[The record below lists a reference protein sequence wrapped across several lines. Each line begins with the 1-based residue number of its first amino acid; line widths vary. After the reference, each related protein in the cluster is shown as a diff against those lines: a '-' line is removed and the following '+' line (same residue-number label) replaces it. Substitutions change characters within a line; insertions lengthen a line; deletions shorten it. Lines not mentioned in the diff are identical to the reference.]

1 MNIMKLHASKIPVS
15 ILHIWNDEHIENQ
28 DQLHQSSHF
37 DWKKIIINTLVNKK
51 IFKNT
56 TL

>member
-1 MNIMKLHASKIPVS
+1 MNIMKLHASKIS

-37 DWKKIIINTLVNKK
+37 DWKKFIINTLVNKK

>member
-28 DQLHQSSHF
+28 DQLHQSL
-37 DWKKIIINTLVNKK
+37 IG
-51 IFKNT
+51 KN
-56 TL
+56 LS